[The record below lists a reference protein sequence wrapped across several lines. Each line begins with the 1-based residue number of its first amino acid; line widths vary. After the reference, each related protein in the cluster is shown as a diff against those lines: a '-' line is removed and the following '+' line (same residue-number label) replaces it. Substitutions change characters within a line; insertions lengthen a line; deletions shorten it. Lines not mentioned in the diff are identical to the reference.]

1 MHKHKTIHFIL
12 HRDWQSLGMALDS
25 YSVVTK
31 QYLQV
36 THCRFSAHR
45 LKSSLV
51 PRLMVGLHE

>member
-12 HRDWQSLGMALDS
+12 QGDWQSPDIQW
-25 YSVVTK
+25 VTK

-36 THCRFSAHR
+36 THCRFSAQR

-51 PRLMVGLHE
+51 PRLMVGLHKYTA